1 MTKTLG
7 YAVEPTL
14 AKSNLPPGRRL
25 PGSPGD
31 VCPACGG
38 SEACVLFAAAD
49 RLCTSSGRF
58 QIVECTQCRLIRLDP
73 QPTPEELGACFPSN
87 YWSEA
92 GATGLN
98 GLEGLYRR
106 LVMRDHLRFVERAW
120 REAESQGILLD
131 AGYGSGLMMKMLAE
145 RADKAGRDG
154 KGGRGSAKMAS
165 LNAAPEALS
174 RHSGIPAIC
183 GTLSKAPFAPG
194 SCAVITMFQ
203 VIEHLYDPAGYLHAA
218 WNLLAP
224 GGRLIIQAPNAASWQ
239 FLLFGERWSGLD
251 VPRRVVHFRLKE
263 MENLLE
269 SCGFKIL
276 RSRHF
281 SIRDNPQGMA
291 SSVAPM
297 LDPTARR
304 LRRVIETPRRRLAK
318 DLAFFT
324 LVAACLPF
332 TVLEAACR
340 AGSTVMIEARKK

>member
-1 MTKTLG
+1 
-7 YAVEPTL
+7 VEPTL
-14 AKSNLPPGRRL
+14 AKSDLPPSRPR
-25 PGSPGD
+25 PGSPGEA
-31 VCPACGG
+31 CPACGA

-49 RLCTSSGRF
+49 RLCVATGRF

-73 QPTPEELGACFPSN
+73 QPTPQELRACFPPN

-92 GATGLN
+92 EATALHGL
-98 GLEGLYRR
+98 GRFYRR
-106 LVMRDHLRFVERAW
+106 LVLRDHLRFVERAW

-131 AGYGSGLMMKMLAE
+131 AGYGSGLLMKMLAE
-145 RADKAGRDG
+145 RADKVGRDG
-154 KGGRGSAKMAS
+154 KGGRGSAKVAS
-165 LNAAPEALS
+165 LNATPDALS
-174 RHSGIPAIC
+174 KHSGIPAIC
-183 GTLSKAPFAPG
+183 GTLSKAPLAPG

-218 WNLLAP
+218 WSLLAP
-224 GGRLIIQAPNAASWQ
+224 GGRLIVQAPNAASWQ

-269 SCGFKIL
+269 SCGFEIL
-276 RSRHF
+276 RCRHF
-281 SIRDNPQGMA
+281 SIRHNPQGMA
-291 SSVAPM
+291 SSLAPL
-297 LDPTARR
+297 LDPTGRR
-304 LRRVIETPRRRLAK
+304 LRRVIETPRVRLPK